1 MPNQPD
7 GPTNVYCLAL
17 NGSSGLTLAAG
28 QILTLRL
35 YWACG
40 RRFLLVGWYQWCAVS
55 LRPMSVFT
63 TYLQLGF
70 LHICSWQATDHLTF
84 LLALCA
90 PYVLAD
96 WRRVVALVT
105 SFTLGHSITLALA
118 TLSSMWVDSPLT
130 KELNSWLPVPF
141 TTIIEFLIPVTIL
154 LTALVNMMQA
164 GPALDRRSRRETS
177 ILWAAP
183 NALAA
188 AFGLIHGLG
197 FSNYLRALLGDK
209 RLPIAEL
216 LSFNLGVELG
226 QLLVVSVILLLG
238 FVLLRLVGVARRD
251 WVLTVSGAA
260 LGVATLLLLQMAQ

>member
-1 MPNQPD
+1 
-7 GPTNVYCLAL
+7 
-17 NGSSGLTLAAG
+17 
-28 QILTLRL
+28 
-35 YWACG
+35 
-40 RRFLLVGWYQWCAVS
+40 
-55 LRPMSVFT
+55 MSVFT

-105 SFTLGHSITLALA
+105 SFTVGHSITLALA
-118 TLSSMWVDSPLT
+118 TLGVVGVNAPIIEALI
-130 KELNSWLPVPF
+130 PA
-141 TTIIEFLIPVTIL
+141 TII
-154 LTALVNMMQA
+154 LTALVNMRQA
-164 GPALDRRSRRETS
+164 GPVLDRRSRRETPV
-177 ILWAAP
+177 LWAAP

-197 FSNYLRALLGDK
+197 FSNYLRALLGAK
-209 RLPIAEL
+209 SRPVAEL

-226 QLLVVSVILLLG
+226 QLLVVSVILVLG
-238 FVLLRLVGVARRD
+238 FVLLRVVGVARRD
-251 WVLTVSGAA
+251 WILTVSGAA

>member
-1 MPNQPD
+1 
-7 GPTNVYCLAL
+7 
-17 NGSSGLTLAAG
+17 
-28 QILTLRL
+28 
-35 YWACG
+35 
-40 RRFLLVGWYQWCAVS
+40 
-55 LRPMSVFT
+55 MSVFT

-105 SFTLGHSITLALA
+105 SFTVGHSITLALA
-118 TLSSMWVDSPLT
+118 TLGIVGVNAP
-130 KELNSWLPVPF
+130 
-141 TTIIEFLIPVTIL
+141 IIEALIPVTII
-154 LTALVNMMQA
+154 LTALVNMKQA
-164 GPALDRRSRRETS
+164 GPALARQSRREAPV
-177 ILWAAP
+177 LWAAP

-197 FSNYLRALLGDK
+197 FSNYLRALLGAK
-209 RLPIAEL
+209 SRPVAEL

-238 FVLLRLVGVARRD
+238 FVLLRGVGVARRD
-251 WVLTVSGAA
+251 WILTVSGAA
-260 LGVATLLLLQMAQ
+260 LGVATLLLLQMAS

>member
-1 MPNQPD
+1 
-7 GPTNVYCLAL
+7 
-17 NGSSGLTLAAG
+17 
-28 QILTLRL
+28 
-35 YWACG
+35 
-40 RRFLLVGWYQWCAVS
+40 
-55 LRPMSVFT
+55 MSVFT

-118 TLSSMWVDSPLT
+118 TLGVVGVNAP
-130 KELNSWLPVPF
+130 
-141 TTIIEFLIPVTIL
+141 IIEALIPVTII
-154 LTALVNMMQA
+154 LTALVNMRQA
-164 GPALDRRSRRETS
+164 GPVLDRRSRRETPV
-177 ILWAAP
+177 LWAAP

-197 FSNYLRALLGDK
+197 FSNYLRALLGAK
-209 RLPIAEL
+209 SRPVAEL

-226 QLLVVSVILLLG
+226 QLLVVSIILLLG
-238 FVLLRLVGVARRD
+238 FVLLRMVGVARRD
-251 WVLTVSGAA
+251 WILTVSGAA
-260 LGVATLLLLQMAQ
+260 LGVATLLLLQMGR